1 MYKYSNKKYNELLFK
16 MGIIRIGTLYDFRS
30 SEHKEGISD
39 PSEGIKTI
47 IHNKNLKIDSMMNLS
62 KEQESILKGYEELGA
77 FKIGKNC
84 KNITIINN
92 QVKKQIN
99 SDDLFIY
106 CTASKFNIITE
117 FEKYDSCYKITHPN
131 EFYNEVTIALN
142 KIKPVRFL
150 GFYEVTYKNRTE
162 EWIENGNKL
171 HPALIKGLEYSN
183 QAEIRAIW
191 EPLDKS
197 KGIEPIKLASYKLGK
212 YMQPQL
218 LI

>member
-1 MYKYSNKKYNELLFK
+1 MYRYSNKKYNELLFK
-16 MGIIRIGTLYDFRS
+16 MGIIKIGTLYDFRS

-39 PSEGIKTI
+39 SNEGIKTI
-47 IHNKNLKIDSMMNLS
+47 IHNKDLKIDSMNELS
-62 KEQESILKGYEELGA
+62 KEQKSILKGYEELGA
-77 FKIGKNC
+77 IKISKYKNL
-84 KNITIINN
+84 TMVNN

-117 FEKYDSCYKITHPN
+117 FKGYDSCYKITHPN

-142 KIKPVRFL
+142 RIRPVKFL
-150 GFYEVTYKNRTE
+150 GFYKVTYKNRTE
-162 EWIENGNKL
+162 EWIENGNKV
-171 HPALIKGLEYSN
+171 HPALIKGLEYYN

-197 KGIEPIKLASYKLGK
+197 KGIEPIILASYKLGK
-212 YMQPQL
+212 YMQIQP